1 MSEYSASPI
10 PRVAPQAQR
19 HGFEFTGTAGE
30 FFRIWIVNVALSFL
44 TLGIY
49 SAWAKV
55 RTKRYFYGHTH
66 VAGSSFDYLA
76 NPVAILKGR
85 IIAVLLIAIYFAVA
99 SEGSILQ
106 VAFSLMAGDVSD
118 LLIAALIVQAVL
130 VVVLPYIFVM
140 GLMFRARVSRYRNVQ
155 FNYADSYR
163 GAMWPLVVF
172 PGLVLFL
179 FPLIWPWAD
188 AVRRNHILNRY
199 RFGGVSFSAAVE
211 ASELF
216 KIYVIAFLLVV
227 AGGIGVFLFSFIGAL
242 QTPGLIP
249 VLMIGGLIFLWAWSQ
264 AYIFGRIL
272 NHMFE
277 TLRVGP
283 NLKFV
288 STLDPVAFGLIAA
301 TNWLAVLASLGL
313 AWPWAKIRIARYRAQ
328 TLTLVANRSIDD
340 ITSAATRDLPATGD
354 EVMELGGLDIGF

>member
-1 MSEYSASPI
+1 MDQPYTSPI
-10 PRVAPQAQR
+10 PRVAPETRRYA
-19 HGFEFTGTAGE
+19 FEFTGDAKE
-30 FFRIWIVNVALSFL
+30 FFRIWMVNVALSFL

-55 RTKRYFYGHTH
+55 RTKRYFYGHTS
-66 VAGSSFDYLA
+66 VAGSSFEYLA
-76 NPVAILKGR
+76 NPIAILKGR

-99 SEGSILQ
+99 GEGSLLQ
-106 VAFSLMAGDVSD
+106 VVVTLAAGEVTD
-118 LLIAALIVQAVL
+118 LLIVALVVQAVL
-130 VVVLPYIFVM
+130 IVVLPYIFVM

-155 FNYADSYR
+155 FNYADTYR
-163 GAMWPLVVF
+163 GAMWPLVAF
-172 PGLVLFL
+172 PGLVLFI

-199 RFGGVSFSAAVE
+199 RFGAVHFGAQVE

-216 KIYVIAFLLVV
+216 KIYLIAFLLVG
-227 AGGIGVFLFSFIGAL
+227 AGMVGVLVFSFVGGF

-249 VLMIGGLIFLWAWSQ
+249 VLMVAGGVSLWAWSQ

-272 NHMFE
+272 NHMYS

-283 NLKFV
+283 HIEFESK
-288 STLDPVAFGLIAA
+288 LDPVAFGIIAA
-301 TNWLAVLASLGL
+301 TNWLAILASLGL
-313 AWPWAKIRIARYRAQ
+313 AWPWAKIRIARYRAE
-328 TLTLVANRSIDD
+328 TLTLVADRPIED
-340 ITSAATRDLPATGD
+340 ITGVAAADLPATGD